1 MIVSLGSLPNTD
13 GIGTDKGFAFDES
26 GLGCPRAPELRTVG
40 ASNGERGLPPSEWTG
55 SCDGREIS
63 LRSSGVGDTEGP
75 GRLLDCVR
83 GVVDVLPRISLRIH
97 LDRRLHKDV
106 LEPPGGVVDASLDSW
121 TVWEAM
127 MLVWAGA

>member
-40 ASNGERGLPPSEWTG
+40 ASNG
-55 SCDGREIS
+55 EIS

-106 LEPPGGVVDASLDSW
+106 LEPPGSVVDASLHSW
-121 TVWEAM
+121 TVWEAI